1 MFTGT
6 HDDYRCVNCGHP
18 RCLHDHDGFV
28 PNPDEGPTVK
38 RFWETGKQF
47 WRRPDDLAAME

>member
-18 RCLHDHDGFV
+18 RCMHDHDGFV

-47 WRRPDDLAAME
+47 WRNPADLAAME